1 MITVCYIYHISQSMM
16 IKSEV
21 KTTGLDYFQSDFINT
36 FLTQDAI
43 HSDGLDRNK

>member
-1 MITVCYIYHISQSMM
+1 MM

-21 KTTGLDYFQSDFINT
+21 KTTAGLDYFQSDFINT